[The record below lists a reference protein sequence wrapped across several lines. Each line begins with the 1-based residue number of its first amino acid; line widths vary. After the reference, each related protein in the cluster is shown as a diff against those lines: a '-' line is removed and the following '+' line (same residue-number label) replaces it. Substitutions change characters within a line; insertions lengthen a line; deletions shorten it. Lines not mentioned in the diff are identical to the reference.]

1 MAMVSGGWGDP
12 NGGTNGLGEKGYL
25 RGEEEDG
32 SPQAGGSDMEAGED
46 DKACVVDCVVCG
58 DKSSGKH
65 YGVFTCEGCKS
76 FFKRSIRRNLNYTCR
91 SNRECQIDQHHR
103 NQCQYCRLKK
113 CFRVGMRKEA
123 VQRGRIP
130 PSHSSLSPTGTPAG
144 GVGGA
149 EFYNNSSSNN
159 NNGGQPVSELISQL
173 LRAEPYPSSRYGHQ
187 YGQQGQAA
195 GAGGA
200 VMGID
205 NICELAARLLFSTI
219 EWARNIP
226 YFPELPVSEQVA
238 LLRLSWSELFIL
250 NAAQS
255 ALPLHMAPLLAAAGF
270 HSSPMSAERVV
281 SFMDQVRVFQDQVD
295 KLTRLQVDSAEYS
308 CLKAIALFS
317 PDACGLTDPV
327 HVESLQEKAQ
337 VALTEYERMQYPGQP
352 QRFGRLLLRLPA
364 LRAVPA
370 NLISQL
376 FFMRLV
382 GKTPIETLIRDM
394 QLSGSS
400 ISWPYVPGQ

>member
-1 MAMVSGGWGDP
+1 MAMVSGGWGNP
-12 NGGTNGLGEKGYL
+12 NGDAMGLEEKVYL
-25 RGEEEDG
+25 RREEEEASPLAG
-32 SPQAGGSDMEAGED
+32 SSDVDVADE
-46 DKACVVDCVVCG
+46 DKACVLDCVVCG

-76 FFKRSIRRNLNYTCR
+76 FFKRSIRRNLNYSCR

-113 CFRVGMRKEA
+113 CFHVGMRKEA

-130 PSHSSLSPTGTPAG
+130 PSHSGISPNSQRAGGAG
-144 GVGGA
+144 GVLPNHLGA
-149 EFYNNSSSNN
+149 DYFN
-159 NNGGQPVSELISQL
+159 GQPVSELISQL
-173 LRAEPYPSSRYGHQ
+173 LRAEPYPHSRYGTP
-187 YGQQGQAA
+187 YGQAQM
-195 GAGGA
+195 GASASGA
-200 VMGID
+200 SVMGID
-205 NICELAARLLFSTI
+205 SICELAARLLFSTI

-281 SFMDQVRVFQDQVD
+281 SFMDQVRIFQEQVD
-295 KLTRLQVDSAEYS
+295 KLNRLQVDTAEYS

-317 PDACGLTDPV
+317 PDACGLNDPA

-337 VALTEYERMQYPGQP
+337 VALTEYERLQYPNHP

-400 ISWPYVPGQ
+400 ISWPYAPGP

>member
-1 MAMVSGGWGDP
+1 MAMVRGGWGDP
-12 NGGTNGLGEKGYL
+12 NGETNGLGDKGYL
-25 RGEEEDG
+25 RGDEDDG
-32 SPQAGGSDMEAGED
+32 SPQGGGSDMEAGD
-46 DKACVVDCVVCG
+46 DEKGCVVDCVVCG

-76 FFKRSIRRNLNYTCR
+76 FFKRSVRRNLNYTCR
-91 SNRECQIDQHHR
+91 SNRDCQIDQHHR

-113 CFRVGMRKEA
+113 CFRVGMRKE

-130 PSHSSLSPTGTPAG
+130 PSHSSLSPSTTP
-144 GVGGA
+144 VGGNA
-149 EFYNNSSSNN
+149 GSGVSEFYN
-159 NNGGQPVSELISQL
+159 GQPVSELISQL
-173 LRAEPYPSSRYGHQ
+173 LRAEPYPNSRYSHQ
-187 YGQQGQAA
+187 YGQQMQ
-195 GAGGA
+195 GGGGSA
-200 VMGID
+200 MGID
-205 NICELAARLLFSTI
+205 SICELAARLLFSTI

-281 SFMDQVRVFQDQVD
+281 SFMDQVRVFQDQVE

-317 PDACGLTDPV
+317 PDACGLTDPA

-400 ISWPYVPGQ
+400 ISWPYAPGQ

>member
-1 MAMVSGGWGDP
+1 MAMVRGGWGDP
-12 NGGTNGLGEKGYL
+12 NGETNGLGGDKGYL
-25 RGEEEDG
+25 RGDEDDG
-32 SPQAGGSDMEAGED
+32 SPQGGGSDMEAGED
-46 DKACVVDCVVCG
+46 DKGCVVDCVVCG

-76 FFKRSIRRNLNYTCR
+76 FFKRSVRRNLNYTCR
-91 SNRECQIDQHHR
+91 SNRDCQIDQHHR

-113 CFRVGMRKEA
+113 CFRVGMRKE

-130 PSHSSLSPTGTPAG
+130 PSHSSLSPSTTP
-144 GVGGA
+144 VGGNA
-149 EFYNNSSSNN
+149 GSGVSEFYN
-159 NNGGQPVSELISQL
+159 GQPVSELISQL
-173 LRAEPYPSSRYGHQ
+173 LRAEPYPNSRYSHQ
-187 YGQQGQAA
+187 YSQQMQ
-195 GAGGA
+195 GGGGSA
-200 VMGID
+200 MGID
-205 NICELAARLLFSTI
+205 SICELAARLLFSTI

-281 SFMDQVRVFQDQVD
+281 SFMDQVRIFQDQVE

-317 PDACGLTDPV
+317 PDACGLTDPA

-370 NLISQL
+370 SLISQL

-400 ISWPYVPGQ
+400 ISWPYAPGQ

>member
-1 MAMVSGGWGDP
+1 MAMVGGGWGNP
-12 NGGTNGLGEKGYL
+12 NGSTNGLGEKGYL
-25 RGEEEDG
+25 QGEEDES
-32 SPQAGGSDMEAGED
+32 SPQAGNSDAEGGED
-46 DKACVVDCVVCG
+46 DKICVVDCVVCG

-76 FFKRSIRRNLNYTCR
+76 FFKRSVRRNLSYTCR

-130 PSHSSLSPTGTPAG
+130 PSHSGISPTSLVGGGGGGG
-144 GVGGA
+144 GVGGPA
-149 EFYNNSSSNN
+149 MGGDFFN
-159 NNGGQPVSELISQL
+159 GQPAPELITQL
-173 LRAEPYPSSRYGHQ
+173 LRAEPYPNSRYGAQ
-187 YGQQGQAA
+187 CGQQL
-195 GAGGA
+195 GGGNSA

-205 NICELAARLLFSTI
+205 NICELAARLLFSII

-226 YFPELPVSEQVA
+226 FFPDLPVSEQVA

-270 HSSPMSAERVV
+270 HASPMSAERVV

-317 PDACGLTDPV
+317 PDACGLTDPA

-337 VALTEYERMQYPGQP
+337 VALTEYERMQYPTQP
-352 QRFGRLLLRLPA
+352 QRFGRLLLRLPS

>member
-1 MAMVSGGWGDP
+1 MAMVRGGWGDP
-12 NGGTNGLGEKGYL
+12 NGETNGLGGDKGYL
-25 RGEEEDG
+25 RGDEDDG
-32 SPQAGGSDMEAGED
+32 SPQGGGSDMEAGDD
-46 DKACVVDCVVCG
+46 DKSCVVDCVVCG

-76 FFKRSIRRNLNYTCR
+76 FFKRSVRRNLNYTCR
-91 SNRECQIDQHHR
+91 SNRDCQIDQHHR

-130 PSHSSLSPTGTPAG
+130 PSHSSLSPSTTP
-144 GVGGA
+144 VGGNA
-149 EFYNNSSSNN
+149 GSGVSEFYN
-159 NNGGQPVSELISQL
+159 GQPVSELISQL
-173 LRAEPYPSSRYGHQ
+173 LRAEPYPNSRYSHQ
-187 YGQQGQAA
+187 YSQQMQ
-195 GAGGA
+195 GGGGST
-200 VMGID
+200 MGID
-205 NICELAARLLFSTI
+205 SICELAARLLFSTI

-226 YFPELPVSEQVA
+226 YFPELPVSDQVA

-281 SFMDQVRVFQDQVD
+281 SFMDQVRIFQDQVE
-295 KLTRLQVDSAEYS
+295 KLTRLQVDTAEYS

-317 PDACGLTDPV
+317 PDACGLTDPA

-370 NLISQL
+370 SLISQL

-400 ISWPYVPGQ
+400 ISWPYAPGQ

>member
-1 MAMVSGGWGDP
+1 MAMVTGGWGEA
-12 NGGTNGLGEKGYL
+12 GGGGGGESNGLAKGYA
-25 RGEEEDG
+25 RPSEDGSASPPGDPERGGGGGEEEK
-32 SPQAGGSDMEAGED
+32 AGA
-46 DKACVVDCVVCG
+46 APVDCVVCG

-65 YGVFTCEGCKS
+65 YGVATCEGCKS
-76 FFKRSIRRNLNYTCR
+76 FFKRSIRRNLSYTCR
-91 SNRECQIDQHHR
+91 SNRDCQIDQHHR

-130 PSHSSLSPTGTPAG
+130 PSHASASPNAAQSGDY
-144 GVGGA
+144 
-149 EFYNNSSSNN
+149 YN
-159 NNGGQPVSELISQL
+159 GQPVSELISQL
-173 LRAEPYPSSRYGHQ
+173 LRAEPYPSARLSSQ
-187 YGQQGQAA
+187 YAQQQGS
-195 GAGGA
+195 

-205 NICELAARLLFSTI
+205 NICELAARLLFSTV

-226 YFPELPVSEQVA
+226 FFPELPVSDQVA
-238 LLRLSWSELFIL
+238 LLRLSWSELFVL

-270 HSSPMSAERVV
+270 HAAPMSAERVV
-281 SFMDQVRVFQDQVD
+281 SFMDQIRVFQDQVE
-295 KLTRLQVDSAEYS
+295 KLSRLQVDSAEFS

-317 PDACGLTDPV
+317 PDACGLSDSA

-337 VALTEYERMQYPGQP
+337 VALTEYVRSQYPSQP

-370 NLISQL
+370 SLISQL

-394 QLSGSS
+394 LLSGSS
-400 ISWPYVPGQ
+400 FNWPYGTGQ

>member
-1 MAMVSGGWGDP
+1 MAMVRGGWGDP
-12 NGGTNGLGEKGYL
+12 NGETNGLGGDKGYL
-25 RGEEEDG
+25 RGDEDDG
-32 SPQAGGSDMEAGED
+32 SPQGGGSDMEAGDD
-46 DKACVVDCVVCG
+46 DKSCVVDCVVCG

-76 FFKRSIRRNLNYTCR
+76 FFKRSVRRNLNYTCR
-91 SNRECQIDQHHR
+91 SNRDCQIDQHHR

-113 CFRVGMRKEA
+113 CFRVGMRKE

-130 PSHSSLSPTGTPAG
+130 PSHSSLSPSTTP
-144 GVGGA
+144 VGGNA
-149 EFYNNSSSNN
+149 GSVVSEFYN
-159 NNGGQPVSELISQL
+159 GQPVSELISQL
-173 LRAEPYPSSRYGHQ
+173 LRAEPYPNSRYSHQ
-187 YGQQGQAA
+187 YSQQMQ
-195 GAGGA
+195 GGGGSA
-200 VMGID
+200 MGID
-205 NICELAARLLFSTI
+205 SICELAARLLFSTI

-281 SFMDQVRVFQDQVD
+281 SFMDQVRIFQDQVE
-295 KLTRLQVDSAEYS
+295 KLTRLQVDTAEYS

-317 PDACGLTDPV
+317 PDACGLTDTA

-370 NLISQL
+370 SLISQL

-400 ISWPYVPGQ
+400 ISWPYAPGQ

>member
-32 SPQAGGSDMEAGED
+32 SPQAGGSDMEAGDE

-103 NQCQYCRLKK
+103 NQCQYCRLEK

-130 PSHSSLSPTGTPAG
+130 PSHSSLSPTGTPVG
-144 GVGGA
+144 GGSGVGGA
-149 EFYNNSSSNN
+149 DFYN

-187 YGQQGQAA
+187 YNQQGQAT

-281 SFMDQVRVFQDQVD
+281 SFMDQVRVFQNQVE
-295 KLTRLQVDSAEYS
+295 KLSRLQVDSAEYS
-308 CLKAIALFS
+308 CLKAIVLFS
-317 PDACGLTDPV
+317 PDACGLTDPA

>member
-32 SPQAGGSDMEAGED
+32 SPQAGGSDMEVGDED
-46 DKACVVDCVVCG
+46 KTCVVDCVVCG

-103 NQCQYCRLKK
+103 NQCQYCRLEK
-113 CFRVGMRKEA
+113 CFRVGMRKE

-130 PSHSSLSPTGTPAG
+130 PSHSSLSPTGTPVG
-144 GVGGA
+144 GGSGVGVA
-149 EFYNNSSSNN
+149 EFY

-187 YGQQGQAA
+187 YNQQGQAT

-281 SFMDQVRVFQDQVD
+281 SFMDQVRVFQNQVD

-308 CLKAIALFS
+308 CLKAIVLFS

>member
-1 MAMVSGGWGDP
+1 MAMVSGGWGNP
-12 NGGTNGLGEKGYL
+12 NGETNGLGGEKAYL
-25 RGEEEDG
+25 RGDEEG
-32 SPQAGGSDMEAGED
+32 SPQAGSDVEVGDE

-76 FFKRSIRRNLNYTCR
+76 FFKRSIRRNLNYSCR

-130 PSHSSLSPTGTPAG
+130 PSHSGISPTSL
-144 GVGGA
+144 VGGGGGTGA
-149 EFYNNSSSNN
+149 GPVGGEFFN
-159 NNGGQPVSELISQL
+159 GQPVSELISQL
-173 LRAEPYPSSRYGHQ
+173 LRAEPYPSSRYAPQ
-187 YGQQGQAA
+187 YGQQQQMQ
-195 GAGGA
+195 GAGGGS

-308 CLKAIALFS
+308 CLKAISLLS

-337 VALTEYERMQYPGQP
+337 VALMEYERMQYPGQP

>member
-12 NGGTNGLGEKGYL
+12 NGGTNGLGDKGYL

-32 SPQAGGSDMEAGED
+32 SPQAGGSDMEAGDE

-103 NQCQYCRLKK
+103 NQCQYCRLEK
-113 CFRVGMRKEA
+113 CFRVGMRKE

-130 PSHSSLSPTGTPAG
+130 PSHSSLSPTGTPVG
-144 GVGGA
+144 GGSGVGGA
-149 EFYNNSSSNN
+149 DFYN

-187 YGQQGQAA
+187 YNQQGQAT

-281 SFMDQVRVFQDQVD
+281 SFMDQVRVFQNQVE
-295 KLTRLQVDSAEYS
+295 KLSRLQVDSAEYS
-308 CLKAIALFS
+308 CLKAIVLFS
-317 PDACGLTDPV
+317 PDACGLTDPA

>member
-1 MAMVSGGWGDP
+1 MAMVSGGWANP
-12 NGGTNGLGEKGYL
+12 NGGANGLGEKGYL
-25 RGEEEDG
+25 RGEEESS
-32 SPQAGGSDMEAGED
+32 SPRAGNSDAEGGEE

-130 PSHSSLSPTGTPAG
+130 PSHAGISPASMVGAG
-144 GVGGA
+144 GDVGGGHGMGA
-149 EFYNNSSSNN
+149 EFFN
-159 NNGGQPVSELISQL
+159 GQPVSELISQL
-173 LRAEPYPSSRYGHQ
+173 LRAEPYPNSRYGAQ
-187 YGQQGQAA
+187 CGQQLP
-195 GAGGA
+195 GGNSS

-219 EWARNIP
+219 EWVRNIP

-255 ALPLHMAPLLAAAGF
+255 ALPLHTAPLLAAAGF
-270 HSSPMSAERVV
+270 HSSPMPADRVV

-317 PDACGLTDPV
+317 PDACGLSDPA
-327 HVESLQEKAQ
+327 HIESLQEKAQ

>member
-12 NGGTNGLGEKGYL
+12 NGGTNGLGDKGYL

-32 SPQAGGSDMEAGED
+32 SPQAGGSDMEAGDE

-103 NQCQYCRLKK
+103 NQCQYCRLEK

-130 PSHSSLSPTGTPAG
+130 PSHSSLSPTGTPVG
-144 GVGGA
+144 GGSGVGGA
-149 EFYNNSSSNN
+149 DFYN

-187 YGQQGQAA
+187 YNQQGQAT

-281 SFMDQVRVFQDQVD
+281 SFMDQVRVFQNQVE
-295 KLTRLQVDSAEYS
+295 KLSRLQVDSAEYS
-308 CLKAIALFS
+308 CLKAIVLFS
-317 PDACGLTDPV
+317 PDACGLTDPA

>member
-1 MAMVSGGWGDP
+1 MAMVRGGWGDP
-12 NGGTNGLGEKGYL
+12 NGETNGLGDKGYL
-25 RGEEEDG
+25 RGDEDDG
-32 SPQAGGSDMEAGED
+32 SPQGGGSDMEAGED
-46 DKACVVDCVVCG
+46 DKGCVVDCVVCG

-76 FFKRSIRRNLNYTCR
+76 FFKRSVRRNLNYTCR
-91 SNRECQIDQHHR
+91 SNRDCQIDQHHR
-103 NQCQYCRLKK
+103 NQS
-113 CFRVGMRKEA
+113 

-130 PSHSSLSPTGTPAG
+130 PSHSSLSPSTTP
-144 GVGGA
+144 VGGNA
-149 EFYNNSSSNN
+149 GSGVSEFYN
-159 NNGGQPVSELISQL
+159 GQPVSELISQL
-173 LRAEPYPSSRYGHQ
+173 LRAEPYPNSRYSHQ
-187 YGQQGQAA
+187 YNQQMQ
-195 GAGGA
+195 GGGGS
-200 VMGID
+200 MGID
-205 NICELAARLLFSTI
+205 SICELAARLLFSII

-281 SFMDQVRVFQDQVD
+281 SFMDQVRVFQDQVE

-327 HVESLQEKAQ
+327 HVEGLQEKAQ

-400 ISWPYVPGQ
+400 ISWPYAPGQ

>member
-1 MAMVSGGWGDP
+1 MAMVSRGWGDP
-12 NGGTNGLGEKGYL
+12 NGETNGLGEKGYV
-25 RGEEEDG
+25 REDEEG
-32 SPQAGGSDMEAGED
+32 SPQAGGSDAEA
-46 DKACVVDCVVCG
+46 VVDDRGCAVDCGVCG

-76 FFKRSIRRNLNYTCR
+76 FFKRSIRRNLSYTCR
-91 SNRECQIDQHHR
+91 SNRDCQIDQHHR

-130 PSHSSLSPTGTPAG
+130 PSHLGISPTSTPG
-144 GVGGA
+144 GD
-149 EFYNNSSSNN
+149 FLN
-159 NNGGQPVSELISQL
+159 GQPVSELISQL
-173 LRAEPYPSSRYGHQ
+173 LRAEPYPSGRYGSQ
-187 YGQQGQAA
+187 YNPQQG
-195 GAGGA
+195 GS

-205 NICELAARLLFSTI
+205 SICELAARLLFSTI
-219 EWARNIP
+219 EWARSIP
-226 YFPELPVSEQVA
+226 FFPELPVSEQVA

-281 SFMDQVRVFQDQVD
+281 SFMDQVRVFQDQVE
-295 KLTRLQVDSAEYS
+295 KLSRLQVDSAEYS

-337 VALTEYERMQYPGQP
+337 VALTEYVRAQYPGQP

-370 NLISQL
+370 SLISQL

-400 ISWPYVPGQ
+400 ISWPYAPGQ

>member
-1 MAMVSGGWGDP
+1 MAMVRGGWGDP
-12 NGGTNGLGEKGYL
+12 NGETNGLGDKGYL
-25 RGEEEDG
+25 RGDEDDG
-32 SPQAGGSDMEAGED
+32 SPQGGGSDMEAGDD
-46 DKACVVDCVVCG
+46 DKGCVVDCVVCG

-76 FFKRSIRRNLNYTCR
+76 FFKRSVRRNLNYTCR
-91 SNRECQIDQHHR
+91 SNRDCQIDQHHR

-130 PSHSSLSPTGTPAG
+130 PSHSSLSPSTTP
-144 GVGGA
+144 VGGNA
-149 EFYNNSSSNN
+149 GSGVSEFYN
-159 NNGGQPVSELISQL
+159 GQPVSELISQL
-173 LRAEPYPSSRYGHQ
+173 LRAEPYPNSRYSHQ
-187 YGQQGQAA
+187 YGQQMQ
-195 GAGGA
+195 GGGGSA
-200 VMGID
+200 MGID
-205 NICELAARLLFSTI
+205 SICELAARLLFSTI

-281 SFMDQVRVFQDQVD
+281 SFMDQVRVFQDQVE

-317 PDACGLTDPV
+317 PDACGLTDPA

-400 ISWPYVPGQ
+400 ISWPYAPGQ

>member
-1 MAMVSGGWGDP
+1 MAMVSGGWANP
-12 NGGTNGLGEKGYL
+12 NGSTNGLSEKGYL
-25 RGEEEDG
+25 RGEEDG
-32 SPQAGGSDMEAGED
+32 SSPRAGNSDVEGGEE

-130 PSHSSLSPTGTPAG
+130 PSNAGISPASMVGAVG
-144 GVGGA
+144 EGVGAPGISA
-149 EFYNNSSSNN
+149 DFYN
-159 NNGGQPVSELISQL
+159 GQPVSELISQL
-173 LRAEPYPSSRYGHQ
+173 LRADPYPSSRYGAQ
-187 YGQQGQAA
+187 CGQQFQ
-195 GAGGA
+195 GANSS

-226 YFPELPVSEQVA
+226 YFPDLPVSEQVA

-255 ALPLHMAPLLAAAGF
+255 ALPLHTAPLLAAAGF
-270 HSSPMSAERVV
+270 HSSPMAADRVV
-281 SFMDQVRVFQDQVD
+281 SFMDQVRMFQDQVD

-317 PDACGLTDPV
+317 PDACGLSDPA
-327 HVESLQEKAQ
+327 HIESLQEKAQ

>member
-1 MAMVSGGWGDP
+1 MAMVSGGWANP
-12 NGGTNGLGEKGYL
+12 NGSANGLGEKGYL
-25 RGEEEDG
+25 RGEEEG
-32 SPQAGGSDMEAGED
+32 SSPQAGNSDVEGGEE

-130 PSHSSLSPTGTPAG
+130 PSHAGISPASMVGAG
-144 GVGGA
+144 GDVGGGPGMGA
-149 EFYNNSSSNN
+149 DFFN
-159 NNGGQPVSELISQL
+159 GQPVSELISQL
-173 LRAEPYPSSRYGHQ
+173 LRAEPYPNSRYGAQ
-187 YGQQGQAA
+187 CGQQLQ
-195 GAGGA
+195 GANSSM
-200 VMGID
+200 MGID

-226 YFPELPVSEQVA
+226 YFPDLPVSEQVA

-255 ALPLHMAPLLAAAGF
+255 ALPLHTAPLLAAAGF
-270 HSSPMSAERVV
+270 HSSPMPADRVV

-295 KLTRLQVDSAEYS
+295 KLTRLQVDSVEYS

-317 PDACGLTDPV
+317 PDACGLSDPA

>member
-1 MAMVSGGWGDP
+1 MAMVSGGWGNP
-12 NGGTNGLGEKGYL
+12 NGDASRLEEKVYL
-25 RGEEEDG
+25 RREEEEG
-32 SPQAGGSDMEAGED
+32 SPRAGSSDVDVADE
-46 DKACVVDCVVCG
+46 DKACVLDCVVCG

-76 FFKRSIRRNLNYTCR
+76 FFKRSIRRNLNYSCR

-130 PSHSSLSPTGTPAG
+130 PSHSSISPNSQRAGGAG
-144 GVGGA
+144 GVLPAHLGA
-149 EFYNNSSSNN
+149 DYFN
-159 NNGGQPVSELISQL
+159 GQPVSELISQL
-173 LRAEPYPSSRYGHQ
+173 LRAEPYPHSRYGTP
-187 YGQQGQAA
+187 YGQTQM
-195 GAGGA
+195 GASASGA
-200 VMGID
+200 PVMGID
-205 NICELAARLLFSTI
+205 SICELAARLLFSTI

-295 KLTRLQVDSAEYS
+295 KLNRLQVDTAEYS

-317 PDACGLTDPV
+317 PDACGLTDLA

-337 VALTEYERMQYPGQP
+337 VALTEYERLQYPNQP

-400 ISWPYVPGQ
+400 ISWPYAPGQ

>member
-12 NGGTNGLGEKGYL
+12 NGDTNGLGEKGVYL
-25 RGEEEDG
+25 REEEDG
-32 SPQAGGSDMEAGED
+32 SPQAGGSDAEAGEE

-76 FFKRSIRRNLNYTCR
+76 FFKRSIRRNLSYTCR
-91 SNRECQIDQHHR
+91 SNRDCQIDQHHR

-130 PSHSSLSPTGTPAG
+130 PSHSGISPTSTPGAG
-144 GVGGA
+144 GA
-149 EFYNNSSSNN
+149 DFFN
-159 NNGGQPVSELISQL
+159 GQPVSELISQL
-173 LRAEPYPSSRYGHQ
+173 LRAEPYPSSRYGSQ
-187 YGQQGQAA
+187 FSQQQQGSS
-195 GAGGA
+195 

-317 PDACGLTDPV
+317 PDACGLTDPA

-337 VALTEYERMQYPGQP
+337 VALTEYERTQYPGQP

-370 NLISQL
+370 ALISQL

>member
-1 MAMVSGGWGDP
+1 
-12 NGGTNGLGEKGYL
+12 
-25 RGEEEDG
+25 
-32 SPQAGGSDMEAGED
+32 
-46 DKACVVDCVVCG
+46 VDCVVCG

-76 FFKRSIRRNLNYTCR
+76 FFKRSIRRNLSYTCR
-91 SNRECQIDQHHR
+91 SNRDCQIDQHHR

-130 PSHSSLSPTGTPAG
+130 PSHSGISPTSTPGAG
-144 GVGGA
+144 GA
-149 EFYNNSSSNN
+149 DFFN
-159 NNGGQPVSELISQL
+159 GQPVSELISQL
-173 LRAEPYPSSRYGHQ
+173 LRAEPYPSSRYGSQ
-187 YGQQGQAA
+187 FSQQQQGSS
-195 GAGGA
+195 

-317 PDACGLTDPV
+317 PDACGLTDPA

-337 VALTEYERMQYPGQP
+337 VALTEYERTQYPGQP
-352 QRFGRLLLRLPA
+352 NRFGRLLLRLPA

-370 NLISQL
+370 ALISQL